1 MTLGILLVILAI
13 LAAVVVAAPFL
24 RRRSPDSGNANGIDV
39 YKDQLAEVERDL
51 EQGAIGKEEAA
62 LARVE
67 IERRIL
73 NAAQTGSNDDRS
85 LGHAWH
91 YRIVTGLAAVVV
103 LGSVGI
109 YGVVGHAD
117 RFYAQQARDAS
128 GTERPIIAA
137 AESQPAE
144 EPAAAT
150 TEEEQLKQVET
161 MVKQLQE
168 RLAANPE
175 DADGWRVLGWSYYNL
190 GAFDKSIEAYKRSSE
205 LQKDNPLIR
214 ALLGE
219 AMVKQAGGAVTDEAL
234 AVFDEV
240 LALKSDDERALFF
253 KGLAQ
258 EQRGNPQGAIDQW
271 IALYATAPKDAEW
284 AADLRGRIETVAQAS
299 KIDVSARLQK
309 AAETKT
315 ASADQA
321 QTEQRGPTPE
331 DVENAKQ
338 MAPEDQNAMVRGM
351 VDGLAARLESS
362 PDDPDGWIMLMR
374 SHIVLNEQDK
384 AQAALER
391 ATEALAGSPEKVK
404 QIADAA
410 KVMGLSTS
418 NQ

>member
-1 MTLGILLVILAI
+1 MMLGLLLVILAI

-24 RRRSPDSGNANGIDV
+24 RRKASASGNSTGVEV
-39 YKDQLAEVERDL
+39 YKDQLAEIERDL
-51 EQGAIGKEEAA
+51 EQGAIAKEEAD

-73 NAAQTGSNDDRS
+73 NAAQSGSADDKS
-85 LGHAWH
+85 LGFAWH
-91 YRIVTGLAAVVV
+91 YRIATGVAAIVV

-128 GTERPIIAA
+128 GAEQPIIAA
-137 AESQPAE
+137 AGSQSEQQPA
-144 EPAAAT
+144 AS
-150 TEEEQLKQVET
+150 TEEEQLQQVET

-168 RLAANPE
+168 RLASNPD

-190 GAFDKSIEAYKRSSE
+190 GAYDKAIEAYQRSVD

-219 AMVKQAGGAVTDEAL
+219 AMVKQAGGAVTPEAL

-240 LALKSDDERALFF
+240 IALKPDDERALFF
-253 KGLAQ
+253 RGMAQ

-271 IALYATAPKDAEW
+271 IALYETAPKDAEW

-299 KIDVSARLQK
+299 NIDVSARLNK

-315 ASADQA
+315 ASAEQA

-338 MAPEDQNAMVRGM
+338 MSKDDQNAMVRGM
-351 VDGLAARLESS
+351 VDGLASRLESS
-362 PDDPDGWIMLMR
+362 PDDPEGWIMLMR

-384 AQAALER
+384 ARAALER
-391 ATEALAGSPEKVK
+391 ATKALADSPEKMK

-410 KVMGLSTS
+410 KVMGLSAS
-418 NQ
+418 SE